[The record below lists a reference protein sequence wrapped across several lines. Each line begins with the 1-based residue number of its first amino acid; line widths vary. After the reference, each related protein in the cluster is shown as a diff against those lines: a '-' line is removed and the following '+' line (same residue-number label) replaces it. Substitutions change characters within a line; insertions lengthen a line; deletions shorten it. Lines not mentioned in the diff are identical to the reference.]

1 MPTRITNFLHDSVV
15 APGSAPALGTAF
27 DAADVHV
34 HDMQKDLPSFQKDK
48 RNYRGIV
55 GGIFIKL
62 TSASSPSA
70 TKITV
75 RLCADAAGDE
85 TLVPD
90 TEAELVAGITDA
102 NTQCAAFSVSL
113 PLFQVPPTQP
123 PSNRVAPSAR
133 IEERARGSRASQLQR
148 GRPVSRRSTHKQ
160 SKATG

>member
-27 DAADVHV
+27 DTADVHV

-55 GGIFIKL
+55 GGIFVKL
-62 TSASSPSA
+62 TSGSSPSA

-113 PLFQVPPTQP
+113 PLFQVLSGPGNGNLYLFAKVDNASTAPAFTQ
-123 PSNRVAPSAR
+123 SVITWR
-133 IEERARGSRASQLQR
+133 E
-148 GRPVSRRSTHKQ
+148 
-160 SKATG
+160 